1 MDTPIWA
8 IMLFIVVSAISA
20 FSTFLVKISAPKIT
34 RNIRRLIKNWQ
45 FFLGIALYGV
55 STILSLFALKAGE
68 LSVLYPFV
76 ALQYVWANILS
87 KKYLGE
93 SITLL
98 KWAGIGLIFLGVSM
112 IGLGA

>member
-1 MDTPIWA
+1 MGTPVWA
-8 IMLFIVVSAISA
+8 ILLYVIISVMSAVA
-20 FSTFLVKISAPKIT
+20 TFFVKISAPKIT
-34 RNIRRLIKNWQ
+34 RNVRRLIKNWQ
-45 FFLGIALYGV
+45 FFFGIGLYGI

-87 KKYLGE
+87 KKYLSE
-93 SITLL
+93 KINWL
-98 KWAGIGLIFLGVSM
+98 KWAGIGLIFLGVSL